1 MGSHAC
7 SPTATPLRPTCPWGS
22 PRKCAAHTPSDAH
35 GDVRR
40 SNLNL
45 VMGLCSHYVDGKVWS
60 SVCAESQGSCGPGC
74 CARRR
79 QNCTCACLAR
89 GGGGGGR
96 GPITVPRPPKHA
108 VRGQTLATHRSQHI
122 QGALLQC
129 PRAAGSECASS
140 WCCSGG
146 TPRTLFPE
154 RRTCRPGWPVLNS
167 QGPGSGGTA
176 HAPGKGTKAAISGAG
191 AGLETAVFELRGG
204 AGGGR
209 GRSSTPSSHGD
220 TF

>member
-1 MGSHAC
+1 MLTERSGPWCAPSLKGRVVVAVVHVIVQNAPAHA
-7 SPTATPLRPTCPWGS
+7 G
-22 PRKCAAHTPSDAH
+22 
-35 GDVRR
+35 V
-40 SNLNL
+40 
-45 VMGLCSHYVDGKVWS
+45 
-60 SVCAESQGSCGPGC
+60 
-74 CARRR
+74 
-79 QNCTCACLAR
+79 R

-108 VRGQTLATHRSQHI
+108 VRGQTLATHSSQRV

-129 PRAAGSECASS
+129 PRAAGSKCASS

-146 TPRTLFPE
+146 TPRTHFIG

-167 QGPGSGGTA
+167 HCSGPGGTA
-176 HAPGKGTKAAISGAG
+176 HAPGKATKAAISGAG
-191 AGLETAVFELRGG
+191 ARLERADFELRGG